1 MHLFLVNLK
10 KLSKT
15 TAQFSL
21 RFQLILIFFLTEN
34 QGILL
39 LMSLI
44 FSQYNSV
51 CNYPLVIYNENIY
64 VE

>member
-1 MHLFLVNLK
+1 MHLLLVNLK

-51 CNYPLVIYNENIY
+51 WNYPLVIYNEKNY
-64 VE
+64 EE